1 MVKTGG
7 DVFYDPDVNE
17 PPHDLLLIA
26 GGIGINPLQSIL
38 CHVSDVLKGDNS
50 GQLKGDKSVPGK
62 VLLLYSAVT
71 EDELIF
77 KASIFDIDKLNVITC
92 TSKCGDWYFETFI

>member
-77 KASIFDIDKLNVITC
+77 KASILILI
-92 TSKCGDWYFETFI
+92 S